1 MSFVR
6 MIQESLSGS
15 YKNHCP
21 DNSRMFVR
29 VLQECC
35 PDVARIINKK
45 ALFIKTIL
53 EPLENIIY
61 QD

>member
-15 YKNHCP
+15 YKNLCP

-35 PDVARIINKK
+35 PDVARIITQ
-45 ALFIKTIL
+45 L
-53 EPLENIIY
+53 
-61 QD
+61 